1 MKMCLYFNQTELDH
15 SQVTKVVDEHHHTR
29 FLIMGTWGIAG
40 DSFTI
45 YSPQG
50 IEILEIKQ
58 LTAGKN
64 AAFTILANKTPVMK
78 SNWHRS
84 FLATEMVLLSSSWQ
98 AIGNRRTQKYQ
109 IRQYTKLIAKAE
121 PFGRNG
127 QWRQVCLMD
136 NESTPIVLAL
146 IAALGHPQM
155 MPLFGRHKKVTQ
167 QPDTFGV

>member
-1 MKMCLYFNQTELDH
+1 MKIKLFFNQTELDH
-15 SQVTKVVDEHHHTR
+15 SQITKVVDEHHRTR

-58 LTAGKN
+58 LTAGKD
-64 AAFTILANKTPVMK
+64 AAFAILVDNAPIMK

-84 FLATEMVLLSSSWQ
+84 FLATEIVLLSSSWQ
-98 AIGNRRTQKYQ
+98 ALGNRRTQKYQ
-109 IRQYTKLIAKAE
+109 IRQHTKLIAKAE
-121 PFGRNG
+121 PFGKNG
-127 QWRQVCLMD
+127 QWRQVIIAD

-146 IAALGHPQM
+146 VAALGHPQM
-155 MPLFGRHKKVTQ
+155 MPLFGRHKKAAK
-167 QPDTFGV
+167 QPDVFGA